1 MKYPEMLE
9 SILSALRKAADEQVG
24 AKAMIETIDT
34 VISGQISAV
43 ARRSA
48 PDVTLAFLVANPE
61 VLDWQMDHN
70 ETRFADDRF
79 VASCL
84 GIGGFGAQSRR
95 PPSVHV
101 SATTYL
107 ADLLRGKIRGDLK
120 ETLADFVFNAGKP
133 LRQTV
138 LDLYDVALD
147 VAAVDEEMKDD
158 LSQLKGH
165 WIRDIRKG
173 NVDKSTV
180 NMTQLMFQI
189 LGQWHRMWGPKYRD
203 RLDGALASRFEKLLR
218 TVDDAHALYCFAE
231 GKRFGCELAGKAEE
245 NLNEGVPA

>member
-9 SILSALRKAADEQVG
+9 AILSALRTAADERVG
-24 AKAMIETIDT
+24 VKAMIETIDT
-34 VISGQISAV
+34 AISGQISAV
-43 ARRSA
+43 TRRTA

-61 VLDWQMDHN
+61 ALDWRMDHN

-107 ADLLRGKIRGDLK
+107 ADLLRGKIRGDLR
-120 ETLADFVFNAGKP
+120 EILADFAFDAGKP

-138 LDLYDVALD
+138 LDLYDVARD
-147 VAAVDEEMKDD
+147 VAAVDEDMKHD

-165 WIRDIRKG
+165 WIRDIRNG
-173 NVDKSTV
+173 NVDNSTV

-189 LGQWHRMWGPKYRD
+189 LGRWNRIWGPEYRD
-203 RLDGALASRFEKLLR
+203 RLDDALASRFETLLP
-218 TVDDAHALYCFAE
+218 TVDDAHALYYFADR
-231 GKRFGCELAGKAEE
+231 KRFERELVGKAKTGID
-245 NLNEGVPA
+245 EGVPA